1 MEQTKAE
8 NLMDIGSDSWEK
20 ELGRLQYRRKFRQTL
35 YSTIGM
41 LITVSAAAVLV
52 AVLLL
57 PVLRIYGTSMTPTLV
72 EGDYVISFKG
82 SEYETGDICCFY
94 YNNKI
99 LVKRVIAKSGDWVD
113 IDKDGNVY
121 VNHEKLD
128 EPYVTDLAFGDCD
141 IDLPYQVP
149 EKRLFVMGDHRSVSV
164 DSRNTT
170 IGCVAEEHM
179 VGKVV
184 FRIWP
189 LGPGFG
195 KIK

>member
-1 MEQTKAE
+1 MEQSKAE
-8 NLMDIGSDSWEK
+8 NLMDIGSASWEK

-94 YNNKI
+94 
-99 LVKRVIAKSGDWVD
+99 
-113 IDKDGNVY
+113 
-121 VNHEKLD
+121 
-128 EPYVTDLAFGDCD
+128 
-141 IDLPYQVP
+141 
-149 EKRLFVMGDHRSVSV
+149 
-164 DSRNTT
+164 
-170 IGCVAEEHM
+170 
-179 VGKVV
+179 
-184 FRIWP
+184 
-189 LGPGFG
+189 
-195 KIK
+195 